1 MKSQLFK
8 FIRVLV
14 LVCISRRTRLHLLKM
29 KERFASYEPVPIF
42 TEKIHKSVKQK
53 RAGLNS
59 GKMGE
64 IMRKYGAE
72 ASEGGMLQV
81 IVE

>member
-1 MKSQLFK
+1 
-8 FIRVLV
+8 
-14 LVCISRRTRLHLLKM
+14 
-29 KERFASYEPVPIF
+29 
-42 TEKIHKSVKQK
+42 VKQK
-53 RAGLNS
+53 QAGLNS

-72 ASEGGMLQV
+72 SSVEGGVLKV